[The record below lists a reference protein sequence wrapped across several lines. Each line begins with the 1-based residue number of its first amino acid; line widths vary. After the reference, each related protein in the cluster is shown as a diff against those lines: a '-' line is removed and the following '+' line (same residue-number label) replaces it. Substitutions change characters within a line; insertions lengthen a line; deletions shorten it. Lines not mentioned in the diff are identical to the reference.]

1 MFRLLFK
8 SFQKNSCSFLSA
20 SHYSSAKPAQISDLD
35 CFFASTFNFKFF
47 RYLFKK
53 ANYLT
58 DAWREPYHVVIELE
72 NKNCKMVKK
81 LASLGF
87 SHLKVVDVR
96 SSNRGSVRHL
106 MDVGEDQACKIPQEL
121 AAKGRVKDKSSVWLE
136 SEGCRV
142 CNTILSHDAF
152 LVSGK
157 SIQGNLLTY
166 SFMVPTFE
174 AYQGVIGDLKK
185 AGYLVNIRKVGKFE
199 QQIGV
204 LTENQER
211 IFWLALRSG
220 FFDYPRQIGM
230 AELATKLGISPATLS
245 EIVRRGTR
253 RLLEHYF
260 KREL

>member
-1 MFRLLFK
+1 MYRR
-8 SFQKNSCSFLSA
+8 A
-20 SHYSSAKPAQISDLD
+20 IG
-35 CFFASTFNFKFF
+35 
-47 RYLFKK
+47 
-53 ANYLT
+53 LT

-72 NKNCKMVKK
+72 NKDCKMVKK

-96 SSNRGSVRHL
+96 SSSSGSVRHL
-106 MDVGEDQACKIPQEL
+106 MDVGEDQARKVPREL
-121 AAKGRVKDKSSVWLE
+121 TTKGHVEGKSSVWLE
-136 SEGCRV
+136 SEGCQV

-157 SIQGNLLTY
+157 SIQGNILTY

-174 AYQGVIGDLKK
+174 AYRGILSDLEK
-185 AGYLVNIRKVGKFE
+185 AGYKVNVRKLGKFE

-211 IFWLALRSG
+211 IFWLALKSG

-230 AELATKLGISPATLS
+230 AELAAKLGISPATLS

-253 RLLEHYF
+253 RLLEHFF